1 MSGVNFFGIRHLS
14 PAGAFFLREFLC
26 ETKPEL
32 VIIEAPMD
40 FEDTVSDIVRS
51 ETKPPFAILAYT
63 QSVPIRTILYPFAE
77 YSPEYQAIKWCYE
90 NNVKLKFM
98 DLPSET
104 FLALSDERIRE
115 AEQDADENNE
125 QDDSPNEHNAE
136 TTPDQKPDVYELLSE
151 KSEDGSHETF
161 WERTLEHCENAEA
174 YHPGANLFGAN
185 IRELSEKNGI
195 DEKETALRES
205 CMRSVIRNAVNSGIS
220 PEKIV
225 VVTGAYHVEGL
236 KTWETDEEMP
246 TFPKLQSLHT
256 LMPYS
261 YYRLSTRSGYGAGN
275 KAPAY
280 YELIWN
286 GLCQNDRF
294 YAANAYLSKI
304 AEKMRESGNAASSA
318 QVIEAL
324 RLSKTLA
331 QLHGGNIPTL
341 RDIRDAATTCIGEGS
356 FAAISTAVA
365 DTEIGTRL
373 GEIPEGV
380 SRTSIQDDFY
390 RLLKELKLE
399 KYRSV
404 TAQELKLDLRENLRA
419 SSEKSA
425 FLDLNR
431 SYFLH
436 KLRVLGINFAQLIP
450 SKQDNATWAETWQI
464 QWTTECEIVLVES
477 ALKGDTIEL
486 AAGFE
491 LKESVENKE
500 DISIIAKAV
509 EDAFCCGMSNAA
521 SYAVNAL
528 QAAAADNIPFEETA
542 KTMFSLS
549 NVISYGDIRKADCSA
564 VEPILKQLYYRAC
577 LIMSSSCICDDN
589 AAKETANAINMI
601 NSVELAQG
609 FLETEKWTK
618 ALSEV
623 SFRDDLNTV
632 LSGLCAA
639 ILLERNKMTND
650 ELKTEVSR
658 RLSKGVPADL
668 GAGWFEGLAMKNR
681 NGLIARLSLWESL
694 DDYLKELDDEEF
706 KRALVFLRRAFADF
720 SSGEKDAIAENLGE
734 IWGLNSEEVSEALNA
749 PLDAASQQAIDDLSG
764 FDFDL

>member
-14 PAGAFFLREFLC
+14 PAGAFFLRKFLD
-26 ETKPEL
+26 EKQPEL
-32 VIIEAPMD
+32 VIIEAPCD
-40 FEDTVSDIVRS
+40 FEDTVKDIVRK
-51 ETKPPFAILAYT
+51 ETRPPFAVLAYT
-63 QSVPIRTILYPFAE
+63 QSVPVRTILYPFAQ
-77 YSPEYQAIKWCYE
+77 YSPEYQAIKWCDE
-90 NNVKLKFM
+90 NGVELRFM

-104 FLALSDERIRE
+104 FLALSDERIKQAE
-115 AEQDADENNE
+115 SAENDEEQDEQAAEN
-125 QDDSPNEHNAE
+125 
-136 TTPDQKPDVYELLSE
+136 TTEQKPDVYELLDE

-161 WERTLEHCENAEA
+161 WERTLEQCADADA
-174 YHPGANLFGAN
+174 YHEGANLFGAN
-185 IRELSEKNGI
+185 IRELSKKDGY
-195 DEKETALRES
+195 DEAETALREMH
-205 CMRSVIRNAVNSGIS
+205 MRCVIRNAVKSGIT

-225 VVTGAYHVEGL
+225 VVTGAYHVVGL
-236 KTWETDEEMP
+236 KTWEADEEMP
-246 TFPKLQSLHT
+246 EFQKLPSLHT

-261 YYRLSTRSGYGAGN
+261 YYRLSSRSGYGAGN

-280 YELIWN
+280 YELIWK
-286 GLCQNDRF
+286 GLCKNDRF
-294 YAANAYLSKI
+294 Y
-304 AEKMRESGNAASSA
+304 EKMRKEGNVASSA
-318 QVIEAL
+318 QVIEAV
-324 RLSKTLA
+324 RLAKTLS
-331 QLHGGNIPTL
+331 QLHGGEIPTL
-341 RDIRDAATTCIGEGS
+341 RDIRDAAVTCIGEGS

-365 DTEIGTRL
+365 DTEIGTAI

-390 RLLKELKLE
+390 RQLKELKLE

-404 TAQELKLDLRENLRA
+404 TAQDLKLDLRENIRA

-425 FLDLNR
+425 LLDLRR

-436 KLRVLGINFAQLIP
+436 RLRVLGLDFARLVP
-450 SKQDNATWAETWQI
+450 SRQENATWAEAWQV

-477 ALKGDTIEL
+477 ALKGDTVEL
-486 AAGFE
+486 AAAFQI
-491 LKESVENKE
+491 KENIEGQE
-500 DISIIAKAV
+500 DIAIIAKAV
-509 EDAFCCGMSNAA
+509 EDAFCCGISTAA
-521 SYAVNAL
+521 GYAVAAL
-528 QAAAADNIPFEETA
+528 QAAATDNIPFEKIA
-542 KTMFSLS
+542 QTMFSLS
-549 NVISYGDIRKADCSA
+549 NVISYGDIRKTDCTA
-564 VEPILKQLYYRAC
+564 IIPILKQLYYRAC
-577 LIMSSSCICDDN
+577 LIMSGSCICNDDVSKDI
-589 AAKETANAINMI
+589 ADAINMI
-601 NSVELAQG
+601 NSVQLAHD
-609 FLETEKWTK
+609 FLETDKWLR

-623 SFRDDLNTV
+623 AVRDDLNTR

-639 ILLERNKMTND
+639 ILLERSVMTND

-734 IWGLNSEEVSEALNA
+734 IWGLNGDAVSEVLNGV
-749 PLDAASQQAIDDLSG
+749 LDEASQQAIDELSD